1 MSLYL
6 LPHTF
11 LLLPLSSFIPCHFP
25 CLTFPFSPLLPY
37 PSSLYRHSPSH
48 PPYLLLLYHLTILLL
63 FIDLPLLILH
73 TFPFT
78 FTLLPLYTFPFFYS
92 LQASHTST
100 IYLLLSSLY
109 LLILLYVP
117 NSSWLF
123 FIYILPSLRSSFSFS
138 FFSFLNLFTSPLLS
152 LSYLSFIQAYEI
164 ITASIIL
171 YHIYTLHPQLTN
183 FPLLVSP
190 QFPLHLPFPS
200 LTLTDPHPNSGL
212 QHITFSISIVPP
224 PPLSPCTVR
233 TAECLPHPIR
243 PPRHVSFSCLQ
254 IWRI

>member
-1 MSLYL
+1 MSCKSQDYRLSRIKIEERRCTPLSFLMIQKLTFLERSQSFFVEFQGVTFSTFSVYTDTSLYLHFLFFTPLSMSLYL

-92 LQASHTST
+92 LQASHSST

-117 NSSWLF
+117 NSS
-123 FIYILPSLRSSFSFS
+123 
-138 FFSFLNLFTSPLLS
+138 
-152 LSYLSFIQAYEI
+152 
-164 ITASIIL
+164 
-171 YHIYTLHPQLTN
+171 
-183 FPLLVSP
+183 
-190 QFPLHLPFPS
+190 
-200 LTLTDPHPNSGL
+200 
-212 QHITFSISIVPP
+212 
-224 PPLSPCTVR
+224 
-233 TAECLPHPIR
+233 
-243 PPRHVSFSCLQ
+243 
-254 IWRI
+254 